1 MTEEQKRIIHDQKF
15 QQRQFEEQQEMLR
28 QQQRKAL
35 RDTPADETALAKL
48 RDAAGS
54 FLTSYISGR
63 GHALGLSATSL
74 FYSNGQGFE
83 SLSLSDITSVTVGDD
98 GNVHIRS
105 GDTTLLSAGPM
116 NVYSVR
122 DLGTFFEKVPDTLHP
137 TSPSCSP
144 RIAAQIVT
152 HITLQVRSLTKS
164 NKRPEL

>member
-122 DLGTFFEKVPDTLHP
+122 DLGTFFEKVHA
-137 TSPSCSP
+137 SPNLTILLSSNRRP
-144 RIAAQIVT
+144 NSYSYHAPGSISYQDQQAA
-152 HITLQVRSLTKS
+152 
-164 NKRPEL
+164 